1 MEAFVATEEEAAR
14 ILEELASRQP
24 ERRDEYRRTA
34 EQARTRS
41 RQSPRGVAHVHRLTC
56 VLAYQASSAARL
68 AHLICDVL

>member
-34 EQARTRS
+34 EQARTRAG
-41 RQSPRGVAHVHRLTC
+41 RARGALRMFTG
-56 VLAYQASSAARL
+56 
-68 AHLICDVL
+68 